1 MNSYLDQQ
9 PSYIV
14 DQFKLIELDDEL
26 TSPLSDSDMADV
38 MGWSD
43 VKS

>member
-1 MNSYLDQQ
+1 VNSYLDQQ

>member
-1 MNSYLDQQ
+1 VNPYLDSQ

-26 TSPLSDSDMADV
+26 TSPLSDDDMADV
-38 MGWSD
+38 MGWSYE
-43 VKS
+43 

>member
-1 MNSYLDQQ
+1 MNPFLDNQ

-14 DQFKLIELDDEL
+14 DQCQLIELDDEL
-26 TSPLSDSDMADV
+26 TSPLSDDDMADV
-38 MGWSD
+38 MGWTD

>member
-1 MNSYLDQQ
+1 MNPYLDSQ

-26 TSPLSDSDMADV
+26 TSPLSDSDMAV
-38 MGWSD
+38 IMGWNHEQS
-43 VKS
+43 

>member
-1 MNSYLDQQ
+1 MNPYLDSQ

-26 TSPLSDSDMADV
+26 TSPLSDDDMADV
-38 MGWSD
+38 MGWSYE
-43 VKS
+43 

>member
-1 MNSYLDQQ
+1 MNPYLESQ

-14 DQFKLIELDDEL
+14 DQFQLIELDDEL
-26 TSPLSDSDMADV
+26 TSPLSDTDMADV